1 VKVLAVFSIK
11 GGVGKTATAVNLADF
26 AARSGRRVLLWD
38 LDPQGAASFYLRIKP
53 KVKGGVEKLLAKG
66 RIKRRIRE
74 SDHDGVDLMPADFSY
89 RNLDLALDSA
99 SKPRRRLARLLA
111 PLAREYD
118 LVILDCPPSISLAS
132 EAVFRAAD
140 ALVSPVIPTTLCLR
154 TLRQLERHLS
164 RLGRKSPDLLPFFAM
179 VDRRKALHRD
189 LCESLPA
196 ESPGFLKTCIPY
208 SSVVEKMGIRR
219 APLGEFAPRSR
230 AGLAYSRLW
239 DEIATRIQ
247 D

>member
-26 AARSGRRVLLWD
+26 AARRGLRVLLWD
-38 LDPQGAASFYLRIKP
+38 LDPQGAASFYLRVKP
-53 KVKGGVEKLLAKG
+53 RVKGGVEKLLAKG
-66 RIKRRIRE
+66 RLDRRIRE
-74 SDHDGVDLMPADFSY
+74 SDHAGVDLMPADFSY

-99 SKPRRRLARLLA
+99 GKPRKRLAQLLA
-111 PLAREYD
+111 PSARHYD
-118 LVILDCPPSISLAS
+118 LVMLDCPPSISLAS
-132 EAVFRAAD
+132 ESVFRAAD
-140 ALVSPVIPTTLCLR
+140 ALISPLIPTTLCLR
-154 TLRQLERHLS
+154 THRQLERHLS
-164 RLGRKSPDLLPFFAM
+164 ALGRKSPDLLAFFAM

-189 LCESLPA
+189 LCESMPI

-208 SSVVEKMGIRR
+208 SSVVEKMGVRR
-219 APLGEFAPRSR
+219 APLGDFAPRSR
-230 AGLAYSRLW
+230 AGLAYGQLW